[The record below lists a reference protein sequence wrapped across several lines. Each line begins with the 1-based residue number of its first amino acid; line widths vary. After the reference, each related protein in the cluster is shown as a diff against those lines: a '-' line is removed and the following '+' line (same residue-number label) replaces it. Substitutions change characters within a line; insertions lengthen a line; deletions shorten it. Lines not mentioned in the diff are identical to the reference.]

1 MIYESLSSYLSNS
14 IKGNQST
21 RILLFDVDD
30 TLIHTSAQ
38 IWIKSSEG
46 SERSI
51 SNQEFN
57 DYKIKPGEELDFR
70 EFNSQK
76 ILDNDIP
83 TKYLNTLKKEY
94 AKGTHIGI
102 ITARSDCSLI
112 KRFLLKKGI
121 SIKTELIFAINDP
134 QLGLEGSIQER
145 KAQIIDHL
153 IKSGY
158 ETLVFFDDNEGN
170 LEAAKQLSGG
180 KVKVITVKV

>member
-38 IWIKSSEG
+38 IWIKSSDG

-102 ITARSDCSLI
+102 ITAVSYTHLTLPTI
-112 KRFLLKKGI
+112 LL
-121 SIKTELIFAINDP
+121 
-134 QLGLEGSIQER
+134 
-145 KAQIIDHL
+145 
-153 IKSGY
+153 
-158 ETLVFFDDNEGN
+158 V
-170 LEAAKQLSGG
+170 
-180 KVKVITVKV
+180 

>member
-1 MIYESLSSYLSNS
+1 MIYESLSTYLKNS
-14 IKGNQST
+14 IRGNQST

-38 IWIKSSEG
+38 IWIKSPDG
-46 SERSI
+46 SEHSI

-57 DYKIKPGEELDFR
+57 DYKAKPGEEFDFR

-112 KRFLLKKGI
+112 KKFLLKKGI
-121 SIKTELIFAINDP
+121 DIKTELVFAVNDP
-134 QLGLEGSIQER
+134 QLGLEGSIQEK

-153 IKSGY
+153 IKAGY

-170 LEAAKQLSGG
+170 LEAAKRLAGG
-180 KVKVITVKV
+180 KIKVITVKV

>member
-1 MIYESLSSYLSNS
+1 MYESLSSYLKNS
-14 IKGNQST
+14 IHGNQST

-38 IWIKSSEG
+38 IWIRSRDG

-57 DYKIKPGEELDFR
+57 DYKAKPGEEFDFR

-112 KRFLLKKGI
+112 KKFLLKKGI
-121 SIKTELIFAINDP
+121 SIKTELIFAVNDP
-134 QLGLEGSIQER
+134 QLGLEGSIQEK

-153 IKSGY
+153 IKAGY

-170 LEAAKQLSGG
+170 LEAAKRLAGG
-180 KVKVITVKV
+180 KVKVMTVKV